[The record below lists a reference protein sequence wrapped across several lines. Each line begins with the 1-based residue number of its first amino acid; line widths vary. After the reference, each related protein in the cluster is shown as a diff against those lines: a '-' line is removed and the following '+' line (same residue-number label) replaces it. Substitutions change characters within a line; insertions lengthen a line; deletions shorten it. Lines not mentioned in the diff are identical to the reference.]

1 MKLIKE
7 EDKDQKTL
15 AKENKRLQIFIII
28 FMAIAL
34 ILGTFYF
41 NVICFGSACENKSP
55 VPLII
60 LNPFKSD
67 KNIESEISNN
77 EKEEVTN
84 NEIAEEDWIA
94 YLLEQNIEE
103 IKITRE
109 RSIDLGDSVD
119 LDKSTIITK
128 NELKEL
134 LDNLKNNKLFKT
146 WSEGMGGPI
155 RDRLSVMYKK
165 NNQTY
170 EFQIYYGSLIVDK
183 LDDEFKLELEK
194 NKCEEKNTEYSN
206 IDGAF
211 YVYEIDNYDESI
223 FDKYFN

>member
-55 VPLII
+55 APLII

-109 RSIDLGDSVD
+109 RSSDLGDSVD

-146 WSEGMGGPI
+146 WSDGMGGPI

-194 NKCEEKNTEYSN
+194 NKYEEKNTEYSN